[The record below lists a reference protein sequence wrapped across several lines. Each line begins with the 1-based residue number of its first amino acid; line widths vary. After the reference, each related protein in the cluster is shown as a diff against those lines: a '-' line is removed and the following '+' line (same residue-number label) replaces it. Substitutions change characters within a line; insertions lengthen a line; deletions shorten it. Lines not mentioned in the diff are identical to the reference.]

1 MVVGANSFMESPG
14 GSKPPG
20 EEFAAEE
27 PAAEEPVEDK
37 NREEDED
44 NGVGKAAMRK
54 LSVRILPLLCI
65 SSMTFNICRSHVWL
79 AATSMMSSLSLDRA
93 QFGFAISSYSI
104 AYAIALVPAS
114 LVVSRTGPR
123 LAFSV
128 QLLAFATISMA
139 TAAVE
144 DMRGLIGARVSLA
157 IVQSGWIPLCSSYN
171 SIFFKDGVASA
182 MALSLSLGFTLS
194 QIFPIASAILYAS
207 SGSSSPS
214 DWQWLL
220 LLEGIPPLVLCP
232 IVFILLPSS
241 PTETGRLLN
250 EREQRF
256 IERREEAAARQAEQ
270 GNVGARVTNPVRSLL
285 ADVRVILATLVAVT
299 GFIAYTGPNYWS
311 PTVIAEEGNFSLG
324 TSAILYSI
332 PNVVAIPVAIGYNAL
347 ADRRGGSI
355 YFAWFGQL
363 VIALGNVGTALTLLI
378 DGSRRTLRS
387 VLLIMT
393 LVLNQSGFQMWYN
406 RYVGGSH
413 LGAPWVTQ

>member
-1 MVVGANSFMESPG
+1 
-14 GSKPPG
+14 
-20 EEFAAEE
+20 
-27 PAAEEPVEDK
+27 
-37 NREEDED
+37 
-44 NGVGKAAMRK
+44 
-54 LSVRILPLLCI
+54 
-65 SSMTFNICRSHVWL
+65 
-79 AATSMMSSLSLDRA
+79 
-93 QFGFAISSYSI
+93 
-104 AYAIALVPAS
+104 
-114 LVVSRTGPR
+114 
-123 LAFSV
+123 
-128 QLLAFATISMA
+128 
-139 TAAVE
+139 
-144 DMRGLIGARVSLA
+144 
-157 IVQSGWIPLCSSYN
+157 
-171 SIFFKDGVASA
+171 

-256 IERREEAAARQAEQ
+256 IERREEAGARQSEQ
-270 GNVGARVTNPVRSLL
+270 GNSGTRVTNPVRSLL
-285 ADVRVILATLVAVT
+285 ADVRVILATMVAVT

-347 ADRRGGSI
+347 ADRRGGGI

-378 DGSRRTLRS
+378 DSSRRTLRS

-413 LGAPWVTQ
+413 LRAPWVTW